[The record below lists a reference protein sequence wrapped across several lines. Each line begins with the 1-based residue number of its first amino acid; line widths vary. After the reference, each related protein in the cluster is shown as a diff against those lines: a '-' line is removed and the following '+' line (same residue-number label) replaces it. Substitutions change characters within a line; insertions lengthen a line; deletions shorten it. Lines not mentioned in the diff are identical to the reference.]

1 MTPLG
6 HAALKLAAR
15 GLRVFPVVARTKNP
29 AVKDNL
35 RLATIDEGVIRAWW
49 RSLDFNVAIA
59 TGPAS
64 AVWVLDIDGEQGER
78 TLRQLEAEHGA
89 LPATV
94 EAITGG
100 GGRHLFWRW
109 PAGAEIRNSQ
119 LRADLP
125 GIDIRGDGG
134 FVVAPP
140 SIHPSGRAYA
150 WSVNS
155 ASEFAEAPEWLIDI
169 VARRQ
174 TREPVATP
182 PEPWRSFID
191 DAYEGSHRGHAVARL
206 AGLLLRKFVDPYLVV
221 SLCQIFNTDRCV
233 EPLARAEVFRIV
245 NDIARREADRRDQA
259 NALPSG
265 QGA

>member
-150 WSVNS
+150 WSV
-155 ASEFAEAPEWLIDI
+155 EFGLRIRRGAR
-169 VARRQ
+169 VADRHRRQ
-174 TREPVATP
+174 TSDPGAC
-182 PEPWRSFID
+182 S
-191 DAYEGSHRGHAVARL
+191 DAARAVAQLYRRRL
-206 AGLLLRKFVDPYLVV
+206 
-221 SLCQIFNTDRCV
+221 
-233 EPLARAEVFRIV
+233 
-245 NDIARREADRRDQA
+245 
-259 NALPSG
+259 
-265 QGA
+265 

>member
-1 MTPLG
+1 VTPLG
-6 HAALKLAAR
+6 LAALALASR
-15 GLRVFPVVARTKNP
+15 GLRVFPIIARTKNP
-29 AVKDNL
+29 AIKDNL
-35 RLATIDEGVIRAWW
+35 RLATIDEGIIRAWW
-49 RSLDFNVAIA
+49 RNLDFNVAIA
-59 TGPAS
+59 TGPNS
-64 AVWVLDIDGEQGER
+64 GVWVLDIDGEEGES
-78 TLRQLEAEHGA
+78 TLRRLETQHGA

-94 EAITGG
+94 ESITGG

-119 LRADLP
+119 VRADLP
-125 GIDIRGDGG
+125 GIDVRANGG

-140 SIHPSGRAYA
+140 SIHPSGSAYA
-150 WSVNS
+150 WSVDS

-182 PEPWRSFID
+182 PEAWRSFID
-191 DAYEGSHRGHAVARL
+191 DAYAGSHRGHAVARL
-206 AGLLLRKFVDPYLVV
+206 SGLLLRKYLDPHVVV

-259 NALPSG
+259 DAQASG
-265 QGA
+265 QGG

>member
-1 MTPLG
+1 M
-6 HAALKLAAR
+6 
-15 GLRVFPVVARTKNP
+15 
-29 AVKDNL
+29 
-35 RLATIDEGVIRAWW
+35 
-49 RSLDFNVAIA
+49 
-59 TGPAS
+59 
-64 AVWVLDIDGEQGER
+64 
-78 TLRQLEAEHGA
+78 
-89 LPATV
+89 
-94 EAITGG
+94 
-100 GGRHLFWRW
+100 
-109 PAGAEIRNSQ
+109 
-119 LRADLP
+119 
-125 GIDIRGDGG
+125 
-134 FVVAPP
+134 
-140 SIHPSGRAYA
+140 
-150 WSVNS
+150 

>member
-15 GLRVFPVVARTKNP
+15 GLRVFPVIRGAKKP
-29 AVKDNL
+29 AIGDNL
-35 RLATIDEGVIRAWW
+35 KLATVDDTIVRKWW
-49 RSLDFNVAIA
+49 SNLDFNIAIA
-59 TGPAS
+59 TGPGS
-64 AVWVLDIDGEQGER
+64 GVWVLDIDGEEGES
-78 TLRQLEAEHGA
+78 TLRRLEAEHGA

-94 EAITGG
+94 ESITGG

-109 PAGAEIRNSQ
+109 PAGVEIRNSQ
-119 LRADLP
+119 VRADIP
-125 GIDIRGDGG
+125 GIDIRGAGG
-134 FVVAPP
+134 YTIMPP

-150 WSVNS
+150 WSVDS
-155 ASEFAEAPEWLIDI
+155 ASEFANAPEWLIDI
-169 VARRQ
+169 VAKRQ
-174 TREPVATP
+174 TREPIATP
-182 PEPWRSFID
+182 PEAWRSFID

-206 AGLLLRKFVDPYLVV
+206 AGLLLRKYLDPHLVV

-259 NALPSG
+259 DAQASG
-265 QGA
+265 QGG